1 MLVSRLHQFFE
12 DLKSIAEPCDMK
24 LLTSMQEDF
33 AILNASSETEQVNN
47 AAPELEQVQANETL
61 NESANTIPAHLNEGQ
76 INCLLGYFNKR
87 WQEVI
92 DKELNYTF
100 DPRGANLPWVELAKE
115 LSIELNIPYLKIL
128 IPVLID
134 HVEPDMLTRLSND
147 LDPRTIFIGDD
158 DKSWHRV
165 LGLFNTI
172 HKDAHSLYS
181 YDTYNKLRPRPMTLK
196 ELLRLRSRQGEL
208 SFNVKDQ
215 TYQSVWD
222 YLIREAAP
230 EWKKKGKILHA
241 LKPLLLAVLETY
253 LLLDADNAETP
264 LRFNEAYGQLSLQLK
279 LASIEDANHF
289 YGLKFTAENKEKYL
303 LDILLDIFEQKLDF
317 CWIVAM
323 SQWLCEDGSLIVKN
337 IALDSVY
344 RTRKL
349 GPYFDNAALK
359 NSLNQLQSSCSAE
372 LLPTLN
378 QLILEAG
385 EGLPDALPSEEIVQ
399 KLRDLYAERFKAVV
413 DKEHDYLR
421 LQNGINQ
428 PWIALAQN
436 LAGAALIE
444 PNYYRFLIPGLS
456 PENDLELISGDPV
469 TNYPLSHYILSENG
483 RYLIYLSNCVNQHKA
498 RRTFL
503 NCSTEP
509 PLPLTPKE
517 TQRLNFAASE
527 YLNYFNKE
535 VRKAPNP
542 PLLRSTV
549 DAVRELVKGSVY
561 NNGLLAN
568 TIDDYKTQGQNAA
581 KAYATFRDFFK
592 QLPKDEQQNLN
603 SQRITLERD
612 EFTFQE
618 IFEQIWGKDNGD
630 WEKQNLCMASGGRF
644 FAKLV
649 SDHSFKYFNDEL
661 EQSDSMDMLYLRN
674 NSWKRAY
681 KDSLPEDECLRRIR
695 IILVSLMTY
704 TFHKYGPDIRRE
716 LWDCKNNLTTTGAE
730 IFDKLKH
737 LINYDEQ
744 EHIQFDYYMVMDI
757 VSGAVTKATW
767 LRYPETTA
775 WLENIQKESL
785 FAGSALTCFE
795 PELLFTVLVSRLKIR
810 NTEAEQL
817 LDFLDQ
823 LLRTMLQK
831 QNENKIWIRANI
843 KFQYVLRKLRPEL
856 QSEILCQL
864 REASEELTAKE
875 IQSNFHSLKSQLLEE
890 EQIKLDAELISLE
903 SEKNITRLISE
914 RIWGNDKRKGQ
925 TNESLPAYAHLFT
938 KMIAVFLPS
947 PAKPELKRSRS
958 MDCLRNDSVSWRNAD
973 SLSEDECLRR
983 LRIILVSLM
992 THKFRTYGRVIHIKL
1007 WDCSNQVTGT
1017 GDDLLGKLHH
1027 FIEGNKPEHV
1037 KRDYSMIMETVIDPA
1052 LAKSLW
1058 VRYSET
1064 TTWLESIQTGRLF
1077 SPSTVT
1083 CFEPELLFNVLMPRL
1098 QTKEAEPDLLL
1109 NFLDQILKTMLQKEN
1124 ENKIWIRI
1132 NIKFQ
1137 NFLHQLKPDVQNEI
1151 LRQLRTANKQ
1161 QNLKE
1166 VRSTFNVLSNEF
1178 LKMRSEIQIVKT
1190 KAASPRFFSDAS
1202 LHGNLVSNCDESV
1215 SPASLKDQV
1224 MTLGESKIEDKKTFS
1239 FQYAAFLTKPIPD
1252 RRSALAVNQTTMV
1265 YS

>member
-12 DLKSIAEPCDMK
+12 DLRSIAEPCDMK

-33 AILNASSETEQVNN
+33 AILNASSETEKVNH
-47 AAPELEQVQANETL
+47 ATPELEQVQVNETL
-61 NESANTIPAHLNEGQ
+61 TESPETIPPAQLNESQ
-76 INCLLGYFNKR
+76 INCLLNYFNKR
-87 WQEVI
+87 WHQVI
-92 DKELNYTF
+92 DKDLNYTF
-100 DPRGANLPWVELAKE
+100 DPRGANLPWVELARE
-115 LSIELNIPYLKIL
+115 LSAELNIPYLKIL

-134 HVEPDMLTRLSND
+134 HVEPDLLTRLSNE

-172 HKDAHSLYS
+172 QKDAHSLYS

-196 ELLRLRSRQGEL
+196 ELLRLRSRKGEL
-208 SFNVKDQ
+208 SFDWKDQ
-215 TYQSVWD
+215 IYQSFWD

-230 EWKKKGKILHA
+230 EWKKKGKVLQA

-253 LLLDADNAETP
+253 LLLDAEHAETT

-289 YGLKFTAENKEKYL
+289 YGLKFTAENKEQYL
-303 LDILLDIFEQKLDF
+303 LDILLDLSEKKLDL
-317 CWIVAM
+317 CWIIAM

-349 GPYFDNAALK
+349 GPYFDNAALQK
-359 NSLNQLQSSCSAE
+359 ILNQLQTSCPAE

-378 QLILEAG
+378 QLISETS
-385 EGLPDALPSEEIVQ
+385 ESLPDARPSEELVQ

-421 LQNGINQ
+421 LQNVVNQ

-444 PNYYRFLIPGLS
+444 SNYYRFLIPSLA
-456 PENDLELISGDPV
+456 PENDIELISGDPV
-469 TNYPLSHYILSENG
+469 THYPLSHYILSENG
-483 RYLIYLSNCVNQHKA
+483 RYLIYLSNCVNQHTA

-503 NCSTEP
+503 NCSIEP

-527 YLNYFNKE
+527 YMNYFNKE
-535 VRKAPNP
+535 VRKDPNP
-542 PLLRSTV
+542 PLLKSTV

-568 TIDDYKTQGQNAA
+568 TVDDYRTQGQNAA
-581 KAYATFRDFFK
+581 KAYATFREFFK

-618 IFEQIWGKDNGD
+618 IFEQIWGQDNGD
-630 WEKQNLCMASGGRF
+630 WEKQNLCMATGGRF

-695 IILVSLMTY
+695 IILVSLMTH
-704 TFHKYGPDIRRE
+704 TFHKYGPDIRLD
-716 LWDCKNNLTTTGAE
+716 LWDCKNNVTTTGEE

-744 EHIQFDYYMVMDI
+744 EHVQFDYYMVLDI
-757 VSGAVTKATW
+757 VSGALTKATW
-767 LRYPETTA
+767 LRFPETKA
-775 WLENIQKESL
+775 WLQ
-785 FAGSALTCFE
+785 
-795 PELLFTVLVSRLKIR
+795 
-810 NTEAEQL
+810 
-817 LDFLDQ
+817 
-823 LLRTMLQK
+823 
-831 QNENKIWIRANI
+831 
-843 KFQYVLRKLRPEL
+843 
-856 QSEILCQL
+856 
-864 REASEELTAKE
+864 
-875 IQSNFHSLKSQLLEE
+875 
-890 EQIKLDAELISLE
+890 
-903 SEKNITRLISE
+903 
-914 RIWGNDKRKGQ
+914 
-925 TNESLPAYAHLFT
+925 
-938 KMIAVFLPS
+938 
-947 PAKPELKRSRS
+947 
-958 MDCLRNDSVSWRNAD
+958 
-973 SLSEDECLRR
+973 
-983 LRIILVSLM
+983 
-992 THKFRTYGRVIHIKL
+992 
-1007 WDCSNQVTGT
+1007 
-1017 GDDLLGKLHH
+1017 
-1027 FIEGNKPEHV
+1027 
-1037 KRDYSMIMETVIDPA
+1037 
-1052 LAKSLW
+1052 
-1058 VRYSET
+1058 
-1064 TTWLESIQTGRLF
+1064 SIQTGRLF
-1077 SPSTVT
+1077 SPSTVS
-1083 CFEPELLFNVLMPRL
+1083 CFEPELLFNMLMPRL
-1098 QTKEAEPDLLL
+1098 QTKEAEPELLL

-1161 QNLKE
+1161 QTITE
-1166 VRSTFNVLSNEF
+1166 VKSTFNILSSQF
-1178 LKMRSEIQIVKT
+1178 LKMRSEIQVVKT
-1190 KAASPRFFSDAS
+1190 RAASPRFFSNAVQD
-1202 LHGNLVSNCDESV
+1202 NTVVSNCDEPV
-1215 SPASLKDQV
+1215 SPASFKDQV
-1224 MTLGESKIEDKKTFS
+1224 MTLGESKMEDKKTFS

-1252 RRSALAVNQTTMV
+1252 RRSTLAVNQTTMV